1 MLDDFI
7 LIKPKRLDRVDVIS
21 ITIKTEEIENNA
33 IMESR
38 GYTSL
43 IVIK

>member
-1 MLDDFI
+1 MILYWQSPKKLDQA
-7 LIKPKRLDRVDVIS
+7 DVVS
-21 ITIKTEEIENNA
+21 ITIKTEEIENDL

-43 IVIK
+43 IIMK